1 MVYNY
6 VKCEQIKNFFF
17 WVVLIKKKKQN
28 SSVAPSKTQKHIE
41 NTNVELYRLIVDS

>member
-1 MVYNY
+1 MLSVN
-6 VKCEQIKNFFF
+6 KLKFFF
-17 WVVLIKKKKQN
+17 LVVLIKKKKKNQN